1 MKKIQ
6 LLGITLLFG
15 LASFFPTYAFQKSP
29 ACKQCKTSFKT
40 AKKACK
46 GKKGT
51 ERSGCQEAAAQAFEA
66 CRAAN
71 NCNAKN

>member
-1 MKKIQ
+1 MRKIQ

-15 LASFFPTYAFQKSP
+15 LVSFFPTHAFDKNP

-40 AKKACK
+40 AKKDCK

-51 ERSGCQEAAAQAFEA
+51 ERSSCQEAAAQAFQA
-66 CRAAN
+66 CRASN
-71 NCNAKN
+71 NCNGDN

>member
-6 LLGITLLFG
+6 LLAITLLF
-15 LASFFPTYAFQKSP
+15 AMVSFFPTHASDKNP
-29 ACKQCKTSFKT
+29 ACKECKRTFKT

-46 GKKGT
+46 GQKGT
-51 ERSGCQEAAAQAFEA
+51 ERSGCQEAAAQAFQA

-71 NCNAKN
+71 NCNVDD